1 LFAIIGEWPVEAR
14 LDAEQ
19 LAHITANVRQQP
31 GFVRGYWGQEP
42 DAEASAH
49 AVVILED
56 EANARQMAQGIKAAI
71 PAASLHIVCVL
82 AQA

>member
-1 LFAIIGEWPVEAR
+1 MFAVIGSWAVDAE

-42 DAEASAH
+42 DSRGLAH

-56 EANARQMAQGIKAAI
+56 KASADAMAEGVKTAI
-71 PAASLHIVCVL
+71 PAASLRVVQIL
-82 AQA
+82 AEA